1 MLDLDIC
8 FRCEEGEV
16 IFDSPAD
23 LCEKCWQEWFND
35 KISND
40 AYWNALFERAE
51 MALRSYDA
59 REGLL

>member
-1 MLDLDIC
+1 MTNLDIC

-16 IFDSPAD
+16 YFDSPAD
-23 LCEKCWQEWFND
+23 LCEKCWQEWWND

-40 AYWNALFERAE
+40 TYWNALFEKAE
-51 MALRSYDA
+51 KALRSYDA